1 MKAAYKDFISDN
13 PNCSNYEFNKDAER
27 IFDFLNDDVN
37 IIKMIESAEQ
47 GKPALAGCILEL
59 ELFFDNMNSTEINFN
74 NGFTRTVVGRMVKS
88 ILEPFGY
95 RVTKQKDF
103 AKNKK
108 GKYFTS
114 ASCYAL
120 TGAASMH
127 IVKKVEE
134 IKNNI

>member
-1 MKAAYKDFISDN
+1 MKATYNDFILAN
-13 PNCSNYEFNKDAER
+13 PNCSNYELNKDAQR
-27 IFDFLNDDVN
+27 IFDFLNTDTN

-47 GKPALAGCILEL
+47 GKPALAGCIFEL
-59 ELFFDNMNSTEINFN
+59 ELFFDNMNSTEIDFN
-74 NGFTRTVVGRMVKS
+74 DGFTRTVVGRMVKS

-95 RVTKQKDF
+95 HVTKQKDF
-103 AKNKK
+103 TKNKK

-120 TGAASMH
+120 TGFASMH

-134 IKNNI
+134 IKENI